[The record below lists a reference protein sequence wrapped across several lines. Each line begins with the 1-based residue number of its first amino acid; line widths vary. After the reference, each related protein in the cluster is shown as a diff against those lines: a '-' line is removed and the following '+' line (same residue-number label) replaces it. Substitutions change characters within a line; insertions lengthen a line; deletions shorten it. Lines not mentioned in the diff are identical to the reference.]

1 MELLRRAYDREL
13 LLDARELLRHDFD
26 PLRER
31 EDFQQ
36 LQDDL
41 ESRAEIRTGGLLVR
55 GLRLAP

>member
-1 MELLRRAYDREL
+1 L